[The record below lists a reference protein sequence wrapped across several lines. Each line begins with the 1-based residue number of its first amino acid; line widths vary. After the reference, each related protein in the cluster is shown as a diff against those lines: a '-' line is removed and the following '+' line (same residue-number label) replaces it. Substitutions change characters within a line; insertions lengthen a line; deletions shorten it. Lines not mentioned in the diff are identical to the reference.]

1 MRDTAFQTIYLGD
14 DIECA
19 AQVAFFVE
27 REGADTACGFSG
39 GHDVTADVLS
49 VQMEDPETW
58 ELELLSREE
67 VIRRFGKSDLLRAER
82 ELEDAMSEA
91 LNRGD
96 TITSDEDAI
105 FEPRDF
111 EFAWPI
117 AAE

>member
-27 REGADTACGFSG
+27 REDADTACGFSG

-82 ELEDAMSEA
+82 ELEDTMSEA

-96 TITSDEDAI
+96 AITSDEDAI